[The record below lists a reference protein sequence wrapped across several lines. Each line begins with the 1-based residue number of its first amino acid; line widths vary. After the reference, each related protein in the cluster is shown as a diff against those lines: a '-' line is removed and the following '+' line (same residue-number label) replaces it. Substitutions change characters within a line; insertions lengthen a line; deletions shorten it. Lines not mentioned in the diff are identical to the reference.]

1 VHAYFFEQINDYDGD
16 NKLYDNDMY
25 FSLQMT
31 SSPNINFVNNS
42 QKILLLIKIPPIPAA
57 SMHGLLRPTC
67 NHNNKL
73 LASASADIKRSR
85 FW

>member
-1 VHAYFFEQINDYDGD
+1 MVLARLSRKRLLNGLCVCLHVHAYFFEQINDYDGD

-42 QKILLLIKIPPIPAA
+42 QKILLL
-57 SMHGLLRPTC
+57 
-67 NHNNKL
+67 
-73 LASASADIKRSR
+73 
-85 FW
+85 